1 MIVSHEYKYLFVELP
16 HTGSTS
22 ISKELREHYG
32 GHTILAKHSPY
43 NKFLRSASA
52 EEKAYFVFSGIRN
65 PLDVAVTE
73 YFRLKTNHKEAFTKP
88 KKWKKNGGWVP
99 EYQLKQFKFIQDYNA
114 DFATF
119 FKKYYKSPYDSWSC
133 LSHKRFDFVIRFE
146 NLQDDFSKIL
156 HMLGIEQ
163 KRLLPTN
170 NKTGGKRDFLSY
182 YTPEIQDQA
191 KRVFG
196 PFMKKWNYSF
206 PPEWGNSSVS
216 ELSQLE
222 FYLHSI
228 PRNLYWRY
236 LKRY

>member
-16 HTGSTS
+16 HTASTS
-22 ISKELREHYG
+22 ISKELCEQYSG
-32 GHTILAKHSPY
+32 CVILKKHSPY

-52 EEKAYFVFSGIRN
+52 EEKEYFVFSAIRN
-65 PLDVAVTE
+65 PLDVVVTE
-73 YFRLKTNHKEAFTKP
+73 YFRLKTNHKEAFTNP

-99 EYQLKQFKFIQDYNA
+99 NYQLSQFKFVQDSNEN
-114 DFATF
+114 FATF
-119 FKKYYKSPYDSWSC
+119 FKRYYRSPYDSWSC

-146 NLQDDFSKIL
+146 NLQDDFLEVL
-156 HMLGIEQ
+156 HMLGIKQ
-163 KRLLPTN
+163 KRTLPTN

-222 FYLHSI
+222 FHLLSI
-228 PRNLYWRY
+228 PRSLYWRY
-236 LKRY
+236 LKRF